1 MTSSITPKI
10 SFCWRGALMSG
21 SRAPIAQGSN
31 RVTTSKVISRGDLLR
46 SCFAS
51 TMSTSLNLPLAL
63 RLDMKSDRAV
73 ALEALALGDDHLEP
87 VRLLLVLGDLGVEPP
102 DLRRQAPPPD
112 AKHQDDQRG
121 DSAEEH
127 AEVEARDRETHALL

>member
-10 SFCWRGALMSG
+10 SFCWRGALMRG

-31 RVTTSKVISRGDLLR
+31 RVTTSKVVTRGETDRVEPALEQLR
-46 SCFAS
+46 I
-51 TMSTSLNLPLAL
+51 
-63 RLDMKSDRAV
+63 

-87 VRLLLVLGDLGVEPP
+87 VRLLLVLGDLDVEPP

-112 AKHQDDQRG
+112 AQHQDDQRG

-127 AEVEARDRETHALL
+127 AEVE